1 MTTYTKVFGGD
12 IIPPAEYGYQALT
25 IAASTTLVWPYNTT
39 GGTAIS
45 KIIDLTASV
54 ASLILTLPD
63 ATQVSTGE
71 EFLVRNVGSNSVEF
85 QNPNGSTVATVAA
98 GAATFFYLTNNA
110 VVNGT
115 YGTISYGVGTSVI
128 DAATLVGY
136 GIIASGSSL
145 NQAHPVV
152 GSASG
157 FTLDATYRAKMVN
170 YTGGSGTLA
179 LTAAA
184 TLGDNFFT
192 LVRNSGTGTL
202 AIDPN
207 GAETIDGSATLDVQP
222 GESLLLFCSGT
233 AWYSVG
239 YGRSVVFNFTQ
250 LVLDVSAAGTFT
262 LSSSQAANKLL
273 AFTGNPASAVTVVVP
288 NTVAVYYLL
297 SSISTAQNITVKTA
311 AGTGTVVPQTQR
323 IIAICDSTNVYSAQ
337 SVSAST
343 SVSLIDGSA
352 ASPALNFSSKTNTG
366 VFKYSTHGV
375 GLTANGAEVAHFD
388 TGDNQVTGPLTLT
401 GTSAALTVTGGSVTA
416 STPVVNSTQTWNS
429 GAVTFSGWKLNVTDT
444 ASAAASLLADLQVGG
459 SSKFSVS
466 KGGAVTSAGALTVS
480 SGGAAI
486 TGNSTI
492 TGTLTTT
499 DVITTAK
506 GSTGVLINQITNT
519 TAGTTAQ
526 ARWRAVNDLGS
537 NHAASFGIS
546 SASLTPVGTMY
557 TADQAYALA
566 DVQAA
571 GGMLLGSAG
580 SGPLTFGIN
589 NTAVGVWT
597 GSLLT
602 ANTNA
607 SVSGTLGVNGTLTSN
622 SGSLIANNTSA
633 GASSFLLFRDNGSA
647 KYNIERDGSNNL
659 KFNYNE
665 SGGTTIA
672 TLSTTGATI
681 TGTLSGT
688 SSILSSGATAGIGYT
703 TGAGGTVT
711 QATSR
716 TTGVTL
722 NKVTGAITLVSA
734 AGSATPQSFTVTN
747 SAVAATDVVAVSQ
760 KSGTDKYV
768 VLVTAVAAGSFQ
780 VTFYTTGGT
789 TTEQPV
795 FNFAVIKGSA
805 S

>member
-1 MTTYTKVFGGD
+1 MKKSILSFFLALSSACFGQAYYDHTTF
-12 IIPPAEYGYQALT
+12 PAQGAALSSSAMRAEFDLIEAGFNKLPT
-25 IAASTTLVWPYNTT
+25 LSGNGSKLCAVNSAGTALEAITTTGTGSGVRATSPTLVTPAL
-39 GGTAIS
+39 GTPA
-45 KIIDLTASV
+45 
-54 ASLILTLPD
+54 
-63 ATQVSTGE
+63 
-71 EFLVRNVGSNSVEF
+71 
-85 QNPNGSTVATVAA
+85 
-98 GAATFFYLTNNA
+98 
-110 VVNGT
+110 
-115 YGTISYGVGTSVI
+115 
-128 DAATLVGY
+128 
-136 GIIASGSSL
+136 
-145 NQAHPVV
+145 
-152 GSASG
+152 
-157 FTLDATYRAKMVN
+157 
-170 YTGGSGTLA
+170 
-179 LTAAA
+179 
-184 TLGDNFFT
+184 
-192 LVRNSGTGTL
+192 
-202 AIDPN
+202 
-207 GAETIDGSATLDVQP
+207 SATLTNATGLPISTGV
-222 GESLLLFCSGT
+222 SGLGT
-233 AWYSVG
+233 GVATFLATPS
-239 YGRSVVFNFTQ
+239 
-250 LVLDVSAAGTFT
+250 SAN
-262 LSSSQAANKLL
+262 LAA
-273 AFTGNPASAVTVVVP
+273 AVT
-288 NTVAVYYLL
+288 
-297 SSISTAQNITVKTA
+297 
-311 AGTGTVVPQTQR
+311 GETG
-323 IIAICDSTNVYSAQ
+323 S
-337 SVSAST
+337 
-343 SVSLIDGSA
+343 G
-352 ASPALNFSSKTNTG
+352 AL
-366 VFKYSTHGV
+366 V
-375 GLTANGAEVAHFD
+375 FD
-388 TGDNQVTGPLTLT
+388 TAP
-401 GTSAALTVTGGSVTA
+401 TV
-416 STPVVNSTQTWNS
+416 ST
-429 GAVTFSGWKLNVTDT
+429 
-444 ASAAASLLADLQVGG
+444 
-459 SSKFSVS
+459 
-466 KGGAVTSAGALTVS
+466 LTVS

-499 DVITTAK
+499 DVITTSK

-526 ARWRAVNDLGS
+526 ARWRAVNDQGG
-537 NHAASFGIS
+537 NFAASFGIS
-546 SASLTPVGTMY
+546 SHSFTPVGTMY
-557 TADQAYALA
+557 LADQAYALA

-571 GGMLLGSAG
+571 GGILLGSSG
-580 SGPLTFGIN
+580 SGPITFGIN
-589 NTAVGVWT
+589 NTAVGTWT

-607 SVSGTLGVNGTLTSN
+607 SVSGTLGVNGILTSN

-681 TGTLSGT
+681 TGTLRTTSNAALNTSVSTDSALRVGGSALTGTTQYGAVVGITGTSSATAGVRGVDVGLATGDSGSSYITANVIGVNIGDATKGLNSTITNQYGVFIEDQTKGGTLNIGLRSAVSSGSGKYNIYASGSAQNYFGGDILVSAGTTTGLSKRLNIYHATDSSIMLSSDSTGSMALAFRDQTAASNWGGINAYNNSGASRYYTLDNGGEVLRISAGAAAVTGALSGT
-688 SSILSSGATAGIGYT
+688 SSILSAGATAGIGYT

-747 SAVAATDVVAVSQ
+747 SAVAATDVVTVSQ